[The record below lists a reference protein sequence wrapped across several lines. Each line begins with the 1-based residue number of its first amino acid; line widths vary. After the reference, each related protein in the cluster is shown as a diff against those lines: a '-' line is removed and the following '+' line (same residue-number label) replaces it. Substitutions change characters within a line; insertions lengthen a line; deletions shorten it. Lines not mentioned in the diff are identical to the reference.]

1 MTPRLP
7 GPART
12 ESAPLVLV
20 AVVDAKVLDLISFA
34 LEASHFRVR
43 SAGDGEQ
50 ALRIALADR
59 PLLIIADV
67 RLAHRSGLELCA
79 TLRRDTEHGDVAVL
93 LLSPHA
99 DADARIEALAHGADD
114 LVTQPFSAKELVAR
128 VERLVA
134 RGRDVQRHRRRSA
147 ELERDLVRLDAE
159 VGRARELAARERG
172 LRELVGG
179 VTEGW
184 LRTLDLEALDARI
197 LREVVQCTGAR
208 SAALLTASDD
218 CFTVAAVRGELMERW
233 QSLTLPRDAECLVLA
248 RTLARALRSDDLDRT
263 RQAVC
268 EVGRL
273 AAHGVALLAVLAGAD
288 GIEGVIVCEDR
299 ADGGGFTPGVRD
311 RLHALATLAAPVR
324 STARRF
330 RAQQDRALELLV
342 AHAAADPRRRQAS
355 RETTE
360 RLLPL
365 AEVWSLDRVA
375 RATLTLAWDIG
386 PWGWSESGHDAL
398 AAFADSDPT
407 ARLRRVRDS
416 LLRAFEVAEGRLE
429 GDRVER
435 LLAAGLRY
443 QSLRLGGRSPYE
455 AWRTT
460 GEWLGVAGDPELRD
474 RFPESFE
481 AARDERAKLDIA

>member
-1 MTPRLP
+1 M
-7 GPART
+7 
-12 ESAPLVLV
+12 PLVLI
-20 AVVDAKVLDLISFA
+20 AVEDAKVLDLITFA
-34 LEASHFRVR
+34 LKANHFRVR
-43 SAGDGEQ
+43 AVGDGEE
-50 ALRIALADR
+50 ALRVALADH

-67 RLAHRSGLELCA
+67 RLARRGGLELCA
-79 TLRRDTEHGDVAVL
+79 TLRRDPEHGDVAVI
-93 LLSPHA
+93 LLSPLA
-99 DADARIEALAHGADD
+99 DVDARIEALAHGADD
-114 LVTQPFSAKELVAR
+114 LLTKPFSPKELVAR
-128 VERLVA
+128 VQRLIA
-134 RGRDVQRHRRRSA
+134 RGRDMQRQRRRSA

-159 VGRARELAARERG
+159 VGRAREVAARERG

-208 SAALLTASDD
+208 SAALLTSSGDGFA
-218 CFTVAAVRGELMERW
+218 VVAVRGDLPERW
-233 QSLTLPRDAECLVLA
+233 QRLTLPRDAECLVLA
-248 RTLARALRSDDLDRT
+248 RTLARALRSEDFDRT
-263 RQAVC
+263 REPVC
-268 EVGRL
+268 ETGLL
-273 AAHGVALLAVLAGAD
+273 AAHGVALLAVLSGAE
-288 GIEGVIVCEDR
+288 GTEGVIVCEDR
-299 ADGGGFTPGVRD
+299 ADGGGFTPGVLD
-311 RLHALATLAAPVR
+311 RLQALAHLAAPVR

-355 RETTE
+355 RETHE
-360 RLLPL
+360 RLSPL
-365 AEVWSLDRVA
+365 AEVWSLDRAA
-375 RATLTLAWDIG
+375 RAMLTLAWEIG
-386 PWGWSESGHDAL
+386 PWGWSECGRDAL

-407 ARLRRVRDS
+407 ARLRRVRES

-460 GEWLGVAGDPELRD
+460 GEWLGLAGDPELRD

-481 AARDERAKLDIA
+481 ASRDERANLDIA